1 MSTVKFGFSYVGLI
15 YLIMIALPNI
25 IWIKHQPKGY
35 QEYASRENKALQ
47 LLERVGQ
54 LAVFGLVL
62 IFKDFNMRVWSGWS
76 CWLILS
82 FLMLLYEVY
91 WIRYFRSS
99 KTMAD
104 FYKSLLGISV
114 PGATLPVVAFF
125 LLGVYGRNLYLIL
138 AVIILGIGHTGIH
151 LAHWREMQD
160 KKN

>member
-1 MSTVKFGFSYVGLI
+1 MKFGFSYVGLI